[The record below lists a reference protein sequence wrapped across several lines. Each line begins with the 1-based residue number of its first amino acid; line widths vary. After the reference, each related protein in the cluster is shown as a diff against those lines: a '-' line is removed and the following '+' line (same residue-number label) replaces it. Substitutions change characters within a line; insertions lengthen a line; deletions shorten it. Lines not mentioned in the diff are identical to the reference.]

1 MPKLLTYKEV
11 DAFILRK
18 KKSFCSWCGGAEWG
32 IHTVQPGAINP
43 QFPGVPGTPELR
55 ALFPIRLR
63 EENGKMDARLA
74 MGTEQALPMIVV
86 ECMEC
91 GKTDQF
97 NYFAVTRLIEE
108 AKQKDAPSKGGEE
121 TNGNDSPN

>member
-32 IHTVQPGAINP
+32 IHTVQPEAINP
-43 QFPGVPGTPELR
+43 QFQGVPGAPELR

-63 EENGKMDARLA
+63 EENEKIDARLA
-74 MGTEQALPMIVV
+74 MGTEHAIPMIMV

-91 GKTDQF
+91 GKTDLF
-97 NYFAVTRLIEE
+97 NYFTVTRLIEE
-108 AKQKDAPSKGGEE
+108 AAKKDTPSKEGDER
-121 TNGNDSPN
+121 NGNNSPN